1 MEHKGGTI
9 LLNPALVE
17 SGTFSPSW
25 GEVGN
30 VVIRLMLTGDTAALQ
45 HMTTD
50 VARAFAAAEALRQIQ
65 GKLPDDL
72 TELACSVTAAELA
85 KQGIQSKPTTKEK

>member
-1 MEHKGGTI
+1 MTHKVGTI

-17 SGTFSPSW
+17 PGTFSPSW

-30 VVIRLMLTGDTAALQ
+30 VVIRLMLTGDKAALE

-65 GKLPDDL
+65 GQLPDDL
-72 TELACSVTAAELA
+72 NELACSVTAVELA
-85 KQGIQSKPTTKEK
+85 KQGIQPKASTEEN